1 MTSSWIGFKMTMP
14 EPVKKFVRDKFYL
27 GNHCLGVTCAKIWG
41 SAIGVTRNISFF
53 TLLKKI
59 KQVNIKE

>member
-1 MTSSWIGFKMTMP
+1 MP